1 MIHSSFSSVES
12 SFHCFSR
19 PDGRRAKH
27 LRESA
32 FTLIELLAVIA
43 LIGVL
48 AGLTLAGL
56 GYVQQ
61 KSAMSRAEVEV
72 ASLSAAIESFKMDYG
87 AYPESVA
94 QLFPELTGAPG
105 ATVNTNGKVF
115 FETTARM
122 VTNNRII
129 DPWGVPYNY
138 TTNASRNVGFFDLWA
153 VPPKARDESDWIH
166 N

>member
-1 MIHSSFSSVES
+1 MSYYLCPVGSPYHRRLSVARNGIK
-12 SFHCFSR
+12 SR
-19 PDGRRAKH
+19 HD
-27 LRESA
+27 SA

-61 KSAMSRAEVEV
+61 KSAISRAEAEV

-87 AYPESVA
+87 AYPGSVEV
-94 QLFPELTGAPG
+94 LFPELTGAP
-105 ATVNTNGKVF
+105 AASVNTNGKVF

-129 DPWGVPYNY
+129 DPWGAPYNY
-138 TTNASRNVGFFDLWA
+138 TTNASRNVGFFDLWS